1 MMSSLRALRL
11 LATPAAVAIWISST
25 PAWTQTQ
32 PNAKSQEQTEIEH
45 SSATDRSSAYYNFSM
60 GHMYADMAQAYNRS
74 DYVTKAIDFYKQALK
89 LDPSISFINEELTDL
104 YIQSG
109 QLSKAVT
116 EAEDLLKQNPD
127 NLGARRILGRVYTRM
142 IGDPQQ
148 GKLDEKM
155 LKLSIEQYSKIA
167 EKDPDDLESQLLLA
181 RLYRLSH
188 DMTSAERTYKTI
200 LAKDADNDEA
210 LTGLAGIYSD
220 RGENKNAI
228 EMLKRA
234 GDQNPSPRTLV
245 MLATLYEQNN
255 DFNAAADA
263 WQQAMQIAPEN
274 DQWKRA
280 LAKDL
285 LFADRTDEALK
296 MYESIAAENPHDAQ
310 IQLRLSEIYIQKH
323 DFLKAQSALNVAKRE
338 DGDNLEVKYNEVI
351 LLDAE
356 GKTDDAIKALKAIL
370 DGSSKP
376 EYTAAER
383 SQRNRL
389 EERLGALYRSANKYQ
404 LAVASFR
411 EISADDAEMAPR
423 AAMQIVETYRQAKDM
438 AAARRESDAALK
450 KFPKDRLVLREH
462 ATILADVG
470 KVDEAVSELAAQKDG
485 KNDRELLLATAQIYE
500 KAKRYSDEQKT
511 LDAAQK
517 LSSSKPEITDVKF
530 MRGALYEKMKN
541 FEGAEAEFRAILK
554 DDPSNAGALNYL
566 GYMLADRDQ
575 HLDEAQQ
582 LITKA
587 LEIDPQN
594 YAYMDSLGW
603 VYYHQNLLDQAAD
616 ELRRALDKVNND
628 PTVHD
633 HLGDVLLKQGKVKEA
648 IAQWQSSL
656 KSWNANPGTSDA
668 DPADMAKVQHKLDD
682 ARVRIAQETHGRD
695 AH

>member
-1 MMSSLRALRL
+1 MMSSLCAFRR
-11 LATPAAVAIWISST
+11 LATPASVVLWMVAS
-25 PAWTQTQ
+25 PAWAQTQ
-32 PNAKSQEQTEIEH
+32 QSPKSQEQTEVEH
-45 SSATDRSSAYYNFSM
+45 SSSTDRSSAYYNFSM
-60 GHMYADMAQAYNRS
+60 GHMYADMAQAYSRS
-74 DYVTKAIDFYKQALK
+74 DYVTKAIEFYRQALK

-109 QLSKAVT
+109 QLNKAVT
-116 EAEDLLKQNPD
+116 EAEDLLKQNPND
-127 NLGARRILGRVYTRM
+127 LGARRILGRVYTRM

-155 LKLSIEQYSKIA
+155 LRLSIEQYSKII
-167 EKDPDDLESQLLLA
+167 EKDPGDVESALLLA

-188 DMTSAERTYKTI
+188 DAAASEKTYKAI

-210 LTGLAGIYSD
+210 LTGLAAIYSD
-220 RGENKNAI
+220 RGETKNAI
-228 EMLKRA
+228 EMLKHA
-234 GDQNPSPRTLV
+234 GDNNPSPRTLV
-245 MLATLYEQNN
+245 MLATLYEQTN
-255 DFNAAADA
+255 DFDAAANA
-263 WQQAMQIAPEN
+263 WQQAMQVAPDN

-285 LFADRTDEALK
+285 LFADRTEEARK

-310 IQLRLSEIYIQKH
+310 IQLRLCEIYTQKR
-323 DFLKAQSALNVAKRE
+323 DFLKAQAALNIAKRE
-338 DGDNLEVKYNEVI
+338 DGDNVEVKYNEVI

-356 GKTDDAIKALKAIL
+356 GKTDEAIKALKAIV
-370 DGSSKP
+370 DGSTKA

-383 SQRNRL
+383 NQRNRL
-389 EERLGALYRSANKYQ
+389 EERLGVLYRSAGKYP

-411 EISADDAEMAPR
+411 EIGADDTEMAPR
-423 AAMQIVETYRQAKDM
+423 ASVQIVETYRLAKELP
-438 AAARRESDAALK
+438 AARRESDAALK
-450 KFPKDRLVLREH
+450 RFPKDKLVQREH

-485 KNDRELLLATAQIYE
+485 KSDRELLLATAQIYE
-500 KAKRYSDEQKT
+500 KAKRYADEQKT
-511 LDAAQK
+511 LESAEK
-517 LSSSKPEITDVKF
+517 LSTAKGEIIEVEF
-530 MRGALYEKMKN
+530 MRGALLEKVKN
-541 FEGAEAEFRAILK
+541 FEGAEAEFRKILK
-554 DDPSNAGALNYL
+554 DDPRNAGALNYL

-575 HLDEAQQ
+575 QLDEAQQ

-656 KSWNANPGTSDA
+656 KTWNTSPATADV
-668 DPADMAKVQHKLDD
+668 DPADMAKVQRKLDD
-682 ARVRIAQETHGRD
+682 ARVRIAQETHGRE